1 MKQIMRLK
9 KMANTARK
17 DLDAGANLK
26 PRDKRSDETHADGN
40 GDGDGVDRT
49 VAKNN
54 NKATNNSVSLS
65 LDGKDT
71 SVGTML
77 GNHLNESTLDQEQSS
92 DLAITS
98 AQYMRGTD
106 GQSQLSC
113 GDDRSGDGASGVLS
127 FLGES
132 PLFDRSVTEEDEAE
146 RTLSRDGHHHWTP
159 TDDYEANSILR
170 SLTQRQ
176 PPPLQAEPRRRR
188 HGPIADRPAVN
199 GAGHG
204 QL

>member
-1 MKQIMRLK
+1 MRR
-9 KMANTARK
+9 M
-17 DLDAGANLK
+17 
-26 PRDKRSDETHADGN
+26 
-40 GDGDGVDRT
+40 
-49 VAKNN
+49 KNN

-92 DLAITS
+92 DLAITP
-98 AQYMRGTD
+98 ARWMRGTD

-132 PLFDRSVTEEDEAE
+132 PLFDRSVAEEDEAE
-146 RTLSRDGHHHWTP
+146 RTLSRSA
-159 TDDYEANSILR
+159 EKVNNLEERLLR
-170 SLTQRQ
+170 SASSAATTSTASA
-176 PPPLQAEPRRRR
+176 PSECVTSATN
-188 HGPIADRPAVN
+188 N
-199 GAGHG
+199 GEG
-204 QL
+204 